1 MLSVKSAQRHK
12 LALYAECRY
21 AECRNAECRYAEC
34 RYAEF
39 RSAILTIAGTRQCPM
54 TFDKTASALL
64 AKSVTLFKVK
74 LKQV

>member
-1 MLSVKSAQRHK
+1 MLSVNSAQRHK

-34 RYAEF
+34 R
-39 RSAILTIAGTRQCPM
+39 SAILIIAGTRQGPM
-54 TFDKTASALL
+54 TFDTPASALL

-74 LKQV
+74 LKEV

>member
-1 MLSVKSAQRHK
+1 MRHSAYWKSVVMLSVNSAQRHK

-21 AECRNAECRYAEC
+21 AEC
-34 RYAEF
+34 

>member
-1 MLSVKSAQRHK
+1 MLSVNSAQRHK

-21 AECRNAECRYAEC
+21 AECRYAEC
-34 RYAEF
+34 
-39 RSAILTIAGTRQCPM
+39 RSAILTIAGTRQGPM